1 MWEIEYTDEFGEWW
15 DTLNLDERDAVTFSV
30 DLLERNGPLLK
41 FPHSTTSRRYGRKVL
56 ARKFAELRAQISPE
70 RRARIDE
77 EVERAM
83 AEMPL
88 NELRNARGLSQQMLA
103 EAMRIQQPAIAKIEK
118 RTDMYIS
125 TLRSHIRA
133 MGGEL
138 EIIAR
143 FPEGDVKISNFSQ
156 I

>member
-1 MWEIEYTDEFGEWW
+1 M
-15 DTLNLDERDAVTFSV
+15 A
-30 DLLERNGPLLK
+30 K
-41 FPHSTTSRRYGRKVL
+41 
-56 ARKFAELRAQISPE
+56 KFAELEAKMSPE
-70 RRARIDE
+70 RRARIDQ
-77 EVERAM
+77 EVKKALT
-83 AEMPL
+83 EMPL

-103 EAMRIQQPAIAKIEK
+103 EAMHIQQPAIAKME
-118 RTDMYIS
+118 RRADMYIS

-133 MGGEL
+133 MGGDL